1 MCCWIIKRSIWSIP
15 NWTQCVSETV
25 SKDRAGEG
33 GNHFNGISE
42 GKMLATVGLLQA
54 SWEAQAESWRQVT
67 AQPQEPVGFVSCL
80 YISLGILY
88 EILVSGLNLDPIDN
102 LSFFVEKSRFNQTS
116 TPPATPIM
124 RTIPQCG
131 LGQILIT
138 LRPKVGHKRGRK
150 PWPPTWVGRNT
161 VSHTNEKRTDF
172 IINHN
177 SHSTAIYYFYTLLCV
192 FYVIYK
198 LLYLLSHMLSHYFH
212 IFSAG
217 HMISI
222 Q

>member
-1 MCCWIIKRSIWSIP
+1 M
-15 NWTQCVSETV
+15 

-33 GNHFNGISE
+33 ENHFNGISE

-116 TPPATPIM
+116 TPTSHPHHEDHSSTWPWANIDHTQAKS
-124 RTIPQCG
+124 RTQT
-131 LGQILIT
+131 GQKALT
-138 LRPKVGHKRGRK
+138 SYLSGKEHGVP
-150 PWPPTWVGRNT
+150 
-161 VSHTNEKRTDF
+161 
-172 IINHN
+172 
-177 SHSTAIYYFYTLLCV
+177 
-192 FYVIYK
+192 YK
-198 LLYLLSHMLSHYFH
+198 
-212 IFSAG
+212 
-217 HMISI
+217 
-222 Q
+222 